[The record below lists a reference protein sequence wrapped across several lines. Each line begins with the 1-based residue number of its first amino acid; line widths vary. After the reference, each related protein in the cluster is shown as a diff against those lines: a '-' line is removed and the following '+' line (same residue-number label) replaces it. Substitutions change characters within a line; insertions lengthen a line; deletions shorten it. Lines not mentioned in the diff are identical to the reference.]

1 MWSHCQRAPRKGCL
15 CGCDSRGVRCSLES
29 RALEGLLR
37 VGLKCNCPACTAF
50 DTGDSFVLR
59 ASATRQAAVV
69 PSVQTGRTSV
79 RTVPRGRTTPHAFGH
94 ARCSPGK
101 ILFPLKASCH
111 SRLRSGLPQ
120 DFHPMEVSGT
130 LPPDNEVQ
138 LFPSLACY
146 NWTASEAT
154 WVSVAMVTLASKGGR

>member
-15 CGCDSRGVRCSLES
+15 CGCDSRRLPCSLES
-29 RALEGLLR
+29 RALEGLWRLE
-37 VGLKCNCPACTAF
+37 LKCNCPACTTF

-59 ASATRQAAVV
+59 ASATRQAAAV

-79 RTVPRGRTTPHAFGH
+79 RTVLRGRTATHAFGH

-101 ILFPLKASCH
+101 ISFPLKASCH

-130 LPPDNEVQ
+130 LPLGNEVQ
-138 LFPSLACY
+138 LSPSPACY
-146 NWTASEAT
+146 NQTVSEAT
-154 WVSVAMVTLASKGGR
+154 WVSVAMVT

>member
-1 MWSHCQRAPRKGCL
+1 MESLSEGSCL
-15 CGCDSRGVRCSLES
+15 CGCDGRGVPCSLES

-37 VGLKCNCPACTAF
+37 GGLKCNCPACTAF

-79 RTVPRGRTTPHAFGH
+79 RTVLRGRTGPHAFGR

-101 ILFPLKASCH
+101 ISFPLRASCH
-111 SRLRSGLPQ
+111 SRPRSGLPR

-130 LPPDNEVQ
+130 LPPDYEVQ

-146 NWTASEAT
+146 NRTVSEAT
-154 WVSVAMVTLASKGGR
+154 WVSVAMVTIAGKRGS

>member
-1 MWSHCQRAPRKGCL
+1 MT
-15 CGCDSRGVRCSLES
+15 SRRVPHSLES
-29 RALEGLLR
+29 RALEGLWRL
-37 VGLKCNCPACTAF
+37 GLKGNCPACTAF

-59 ASATRQAAVV
+59 ASATRQAAAV

-79 RTVPRGRTTPHAFGH
+79 RTVLRGRTAPHAFGH

-101 ILFPLKASCH
+101 ISFPLKASCH

-130 LPPDNEVQ
+130 LPLDNEVQ
-138 LFPSLACY
+138 LSPSLACY
-146 NWTASEAT
+146 NQTVSEAT
-154 WVSVAMVTLASKGGR
+154 WVSVAMVTLARKGGS